1 MCVVPRSFYSKKL
14 QTLVQFFERIRVM
27 SRDKLREPVHFTSNL
42 SLFIRSRYLLLK
54 DEGNSDLVHIPQLW
68 RTLKKTAFGKDG

>member
-1 MCVVPRSFYSKKL
+1 
-14 QTLVQFFERIRVM
+14 M